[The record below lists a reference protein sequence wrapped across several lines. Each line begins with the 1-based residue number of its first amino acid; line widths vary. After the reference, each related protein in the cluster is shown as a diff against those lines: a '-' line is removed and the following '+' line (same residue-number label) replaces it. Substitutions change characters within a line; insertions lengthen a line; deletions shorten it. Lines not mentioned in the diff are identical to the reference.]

1 MVVQPGLCGGLVGN
15 PEDRISH
22 NEAHIKQLAF
32 EECFL
37 KVLTIL
43 YGNVAGLVAWF
54 KLGGVPVPM
63 FVKSAHKSVH
73 GGCVN
78 NAAWK
83 FVPSVDNAVADLL
96 LCSLKE

>member
-1 MVVQPGLCGGLVGN
+1 MWGLVGN

-43 YGNVAGLVAWF
+43 YGSVAGLVAWF
-54 KLGGVPVPM
+54 KLGGVL
-63 FVKSAHKSVH
+63 KSAHKSVH

-96 LCSLKE
+96 FCSLKE

>member
-1 MVVQPGLCGGLVGN
+1 MWGLVGN

-22 NEAHIKQLAF
+22 NEAHIKQLTF

-43 YGNVAGLVAWF
+43 YGSVAGLVAWF

-63 FVKSAHKSVH
+63 FVKSAHKAVH
-73 GGCVN
+73 GGCV

-83 FVPSVDNAVADLL
+83 FVPSVDNAVADR
-96 LCSLKE
+96 LKE